1 MKTKKIFT
9 FLILSI
15 SVFTLTAKAEKYVLN
30 LNKSIEIAKAKSYQ
44 MQTLIQDFKIAD
56 YNLKSATSRFK
67 THINLTMTLPEYT
80 ETIRQDQDSSGILF
94 YPMKQLKYSGR
105 LTVNQPLPTDGN
117 IFFTSG
123 LNNFD
128 DYNASYRTTNT
139 FARIG
144 FRQPLHALY
153 GYNSIRSHFKKAKL
167 DYERSEKALKRA
179 ELNLVYEVSSSFY
192 NLLSVQKS
200 QGIAKLNL
208 EIQISAY
215 KTAKSKYDA
224 GLIKEV
230 DALQMEVDLAQAQ
243 NDYDMSIVNQ
253 ESALNS
259 FKRLIG
265 IELDDVVELDSD
277 LKYEVVIVNEDDA
290 VAKALENRPEIRE
303 QEIQLE
309 LQRLNIKQQKMQ
321 GMIRADFTG
330 YYEKVGVNSQ
340 NIEKSIGTSI
350 ERSYNNFL
358 ERPQSFGVGLTVTVP
373 VFDWGENRA
382 LVKAA
387 EARLEQSKLL
397 KKDILRSIEIEVRN
411 TVGALNSSLKRLQLL
426 EKSLKVAEKSFEI
439 TRQRYNDGDI
449 DSQSLALERNRLNN
463 AYISRLRAYIN
474 YQMQLVDLTRKTY
487 FDYRKR
493 K

>member
-1 MKTKKIFT
+1 MTKKTLLFAILFLGSFIFT
-9 FLILSI
+9 
-15 SVFTLTAKAEKYVLN
+15 VKAEKYILD
-30 LNKSIEIAKAKSYQ
+30 LNKSIEIAKEKSYQ
-44 MQTLIQDFKIAD
+44 MQTLVQDFKIAD

-67 THINLTMTLPEYT
+67 THIDLTMTLPEYT

-94 YPMKQLKYSGR
+94 YPMKQLRYSGN
-105 LTVNQPLPTDGN
+105 LTINQPLPTDGN
-117 IFFTSG
+117 IFITSG

-128 DYNASYRTTNT
+128 DYYSSYRTTNT

-179 ELNLVYEVSSSFY
+179 ELNLIYEVSRSFY
-192 NLLSVQKS
+192 NLLSVQKEKE
-200 QGIAKLNL
+200 IAKLNL
-208 EIQISAY
+208 EIQTTAY
-215 KTAKSKYDA
+215 KTAKRKYEA

-243 NDYDMSIVNQ
+243 NDYDMSIVQQ
-253 ESALNS
+253 ESSLNS

-265 IELDDVVELDSD
+265 IGLKDSVELSSD

-290 VAKALENRPEIRE
+290 VQKALENRPEIRE

-309 LQRLNIKQQKMQ
+309 LQRMNIKQQKMQ
-321 GMIRADFTG
+321 GMIRADLTG
-330 YYEKVGVNSQ
+330 YYEKVGINSQ
-340 NIEKSIGTSI
+340 ELKGSIGKSI
-350 ERSYNNFL
+350 EQSYHNFL
-358 ERPQSFGVGLTVTVP
+358 DRPQSFGVGLTVTVP
-373 VFDWGENRA
+373 IFDWGENRA
-382 LVKAA
+382 LVKSA
-387 EARLEQSKLL
+387 EARLEQSKLR
-397 KKDILRSIEIEVRN
+397 KEDILRSIEIEVRN

-449 DSQSLALERNRLNN
+449 DSQALALERNRLNN
-463 AYISRLRAYIN
+463 AYVSRLRAYIN
-474 YQMQLVDLTRKTY
+474 YQMQLADLIRKTY
-487 FDYRKR
+487 FDYKN